1 MTNLLKHHLI
11 SSLTGVSALVVISSA
26 VANPS
31 TLPVALAGAG
41 SLLAG
46 ASIAK
51 EASSKKEQEVA
62 EAARVS
68 AVFSELYEQYKGVI
82 NPEQLC
88 VRSNIDLSK
97 GLMFLEALAAN
108 QNGQRI
114 ELQEG
119 VFFRF
124 PHTDHILDRL
134 TANAAAWADSRVE
147 PIIKENSALKQQLLM
162 IQSAAVKAAAPT
174 PAMAAPAGGSNEDP
188 WQNLIR

>member
-1 MTNLLKHHLI
+1 MTNPLKQHLI

-26 VANPS
+26 VTNPN

-51 EASSKKEQEVA
+51 EVSSKKEKEVA
-62 EAARVS
+62 EATRVS
-68 AVFSELYEQYKGVI
+68 VVFSELYEQYKGVI

-88 VRSNIDLSK
+88 VRSDIDLSK
-97 GLMFLEALAAN
+97 GLMFLEALAEN

-114 ELQEG
+114 ELPEG

-134 TANAAAWADSRVE
+134 TANAAAWADSRIE

-162 IQSAAVKAAAPT
+162 IQSAAIKAAT
-174 PAMAAPAGGSNEDP
+174 PAPAVTTPGVGSGEDP

>member
-51 EASSKKEQEVA
+51 EASSKREQEVA

-174 PAMAAPAGGSNEDP
+174 PAMATPAGGSNEDP

>member
-1 MTNLLKHHLI
+1 MTNLLKHNLI
-11 SSLTGVSALVVISSA
+11 SSLTGLSALVVISSA
-26 VANPS
+26 IANPS
-31 TLPVALAGAG
+31 ALPVALAGAG

-51 EASSKKEQEVA
+51 EVSSKKEEEVA
-62 EAARVS
+62 EATRVS
-68 AVFSELYEQYKGVI
+68 TVFSELYEQYKGVI

-88 VRSNIDLSK
+88 VKSNIDLSK

-114 ELQEG
+114 ELPEG
-119 VFFRF
+119 MFFRF

-147 PIIKENSALKQQLLM
+147 PVLKENSALKQQLLM
-162 IQSAAVKAAAPT
+162 IQSAAIKAAAPA
-174 PAMAAPAGGSNEDP
+174 PAMAAPTVGSNEDP